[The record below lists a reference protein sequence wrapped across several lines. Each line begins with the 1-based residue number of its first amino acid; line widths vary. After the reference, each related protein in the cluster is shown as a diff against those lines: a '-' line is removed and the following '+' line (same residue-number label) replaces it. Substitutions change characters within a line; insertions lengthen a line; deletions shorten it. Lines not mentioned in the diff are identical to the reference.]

1 MIMSH
6 CPQCG
11 TPLGEKQKFCHN
23 CGCDVI
29 NQTID
34 DFTDKFD
41 NEEVADEIKTRVA
54 EHENVYINEKWD
66 NEPQE
71 QVVRA
76 DRGKRFMAM
85 ILDMTF
91 TFIIGLPAM
100 VMAMMA
106 MMNTGLFPA
115 LFNNGI
121 VQTNT
126 IFILYYFISI
136 LLCIPPLIYPF
147 IKDGMKNGQSF
158 GKRLMG
164 IRVISLDDGMPCTY
178 ARSAIRQLI
187 TSLLC
192 NVAFIGLIIEPL
204 IVLIDDDGRRIADRV
219 ANTFVVQDE

>member
-34 DFTDKFD
+34 DFTDKLD

-85 ILDMTF
+85 IIDMTF

-100 VMAMMA
+100 VLAMIS
-106 MMNTGLFPA
+106 MMNTGIFPRW
-115 LFNNGI
+115 LNNNI
-121 VQTNT
+121 IETNT
-126 IFILYYFISI
+126 LFILYFFISI
-136 LLCIPPLIYPF
+136 LLFIPPLIYPF

-164 IRVISLDDGMPCTY
+164 IRVISLDDGTPCTY
-178 ARSAIRQLI
+178 ARAAIRQLI
-187 TSLLC
+187 SLLLC
-192 NVAFIGLIIEPL
+192 NVAFIGYIIEPL
-204 IVLIDDDGRRIADRV
+204 IVLIDDDGRRIADRI

>member
-34 DFTDKFD
+34 DFTDKSD
-41 NEEVADEIKTRVA
+41 NEKVADEIKARVSG
-54 EHENVYINEKWD
+54 HENVHINETW
-66 NEPQE
+66 NYEPQG

-100 VMAMMA
+100 VLAMMA

-126 IFILYYFISI
+126 IFILYYFIS
-136 LLCIPPLIYPF
+136 
-147 IKDGMKNGQSF
+147 KN
-158 GKRLMG
+158 
-164 IRVISLDDGMPCTY
+164 
-178 ARSAIRQLI
+178 
-187 TSLLC
+187 
-192 NVAFIGLIIEPL
+192 
-204 IVLIDDDGRRIADRV
+204 
-219 ANTFVVQDE
+219 

>member
-11 TPLGEKQKFCHN
+11 TPLEENQQFCN
-23 CGCDVI
+23 SCGCDVI

-85 ILDMTF
+85 ILDMIF
-91 TFIIGLPAM
+91 TFIISLPAM
-100 VMAMMA
+100 VLAMIA
-106 MMNTGLFPA
+106 MMNTGVFPR
-115 LFNNGI
+115 LLYNNI
-121 VQTNT
+121 IETNT
-126 IFILYYFISI
+126 LFILYFFISI
-136 LLCIPPLIYPF
+136 LLFIPPIIYPF

-178 ARSAIRQLI
+178 ARSAIRHLI

-192 NVAFIGLIIEPL
+192 NVAFLGLIIEPL
-204 IVLIDDDGRRIADRV
+204 IVLIDDDGRRIADRI

>member
-41 NEEVADEIKTRVA
+41 NERAADEIKTRVA

-100 VMAMMA
+100 VLAMMA

-164 IRVISLDDGMPCTY
+164 IRVISLDDGTPCTY
-178 ARSAIRQLI
+178 ARAAIRQLI
-187 TSLLC
+187 SLLLC
-192 NVAFIGLIIEPL
+192 NVAFIGYIIEPL
-204 IVLIDDDGRRIADRV
+204 IVLIDDDGRRIADRI

>member
-1 MIMSH
+1 MSH

-11 TPLGEKQKFCHN
+11 TPLEENQQFCN
-23 CGCDVI
+23 SCGCDVI

-34 DFTDKFD
+34 DFTDKSD
-41 NEEVADEIKTRVA
+41 NEKVADEIKARVA
-54 EHENVYINEKWD
+54 EKENVHINETW
-66 NEPQE
+66 NYEPQG
-71 QVVRA
+71 QVIRA
-76 DRGKRFMAM
+76 DRGKR
-85 ILDMTF
+85 L
-91 TFIIGLPAM
+91 
-100 VMAMMA
+100 MA

>member
-1 MIMSH
+1 
-6 CPQCG
+6 
-11 TPLGEKQKFCHN
+11 
-23 CGCDVI
+23 
-29 NQTID
+29 
-34 DFTDKFD
+34 
-41 NEEVADEIKTRVA
+41 
-54 EHENVYINEKWD
+54 VYINEKWD

-106 MMNTGLFPA
+106 IMNTGLFPA
-115 LFNNGI
+115 LFDNGI
-121 VQTNT
+121 RQTST

-187 TSLLC
+187 SLLLC
-192 NVAFIGLIIEPL
+192 NVAFIGYIIEPL

>member
-11 TPLGEKQKFCHN
+11 TPLEEKQKFCHN

-41 NEEVADEIKTRVA
+41 NEEVADEIKARVA
-54 EHENVYINEKWD
+54 EKENVYINEKWD
-66 NEPQE
+66 NEPQG

-136 LLCIPPLIYPF
+136 LLCIPPLTYPF

-164 IRVISLDDGMPCTY
+164 IRVISLDDGTPCTY
-178 ARSAIRQLI
+178 ARAAIRQLI
-187 TSLLC
+187 SLLLC
-192 NVAFIGLIIEPL
+192 NVAFIGYIIEPL
-204 IVLIDDDGRRIADRV
+204 IVLIDDDGRRIADRI

>member
-34 DFTDKFD
+34 DFTDKSD
-41 NEEVADEIKTRVA
+41 NEKIADEIKARVSG
-54 EHENVYINEKWD
+54 H
-66 NEPQE
+66 
-71 QVVRA
+71 
-76 DRGKRFMAM
+76 
-85 ILDMTF
+85 
-91 TFIIGLPAM
+91 LPAM
-100 VMAMMA
+100 VLAMMA

-204 IVLIDDDGRRIADRV
+204 IVLIDDDGRRIADRI

>member
-1 MIMSH
+1 MSH

-11 TPLGEKQKFCHN
+11 TPLEEKQKFCHN

-41 NEEVADEIKTRVA
+41 NEEVADEIKARVA
-54 EHENVYINEKWD
+54 EKENVYINEKWD
-66 NEPQE
+66 NEPQG

-136 LLCIPPLIYPF
+136 LLCIPPLTYPF

-164 IRVISLDDGMPCTY
+164 IRVISLDDGTPCTY
-178 ARSAIRQLI
+178 ARAAIRQLI
-187 TSLLC
+187 SLLLC
-192 NVAFIGLIIEPL
+192 NVAFIGYIIEPL
-204 IVLIDDDGRRIADRV
+204 IVLIDDDGRRIADRI

>member
-11 TPLGEKQKFCHN
+11 TPLEEKQKFCHN

-41 NEEVADEIKTRVA
+41 NEEVADEIKARVA
-54 EHENVYINEKWD
+54 EKENVYINEKWD
-66 NEPQE
+66 NEPQG

-100 VMAMMA
+100 VMA

-136 LLCIPPLIYPF
+136 LLCIPPLTYPF

-204 IVLIDDDGRRIADRV
+204 IVLIDDDGRRIADRI